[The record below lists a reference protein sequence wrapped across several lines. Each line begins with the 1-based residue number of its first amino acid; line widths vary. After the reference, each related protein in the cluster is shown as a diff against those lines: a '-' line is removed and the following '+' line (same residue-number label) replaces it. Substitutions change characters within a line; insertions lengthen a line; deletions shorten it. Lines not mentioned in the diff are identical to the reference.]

1 MRAIAVTLAVA
12 ALVLPGAGAPAQPLP
27 ERIIE
32 PPPAPGMSPRSGTYA
47 DPAAARRPQI
57 DFTVQPRQPPPKRKK
72 KRR

>member
-1 MRAIAVTLAVA
+1 MRAIAVPLIVAV
-12 ALVLPGAGAPAQPLP
+12 LVLPGTGALAQPLP

-47 DPAAARRPQI
+47 DPAERRPQI
-57 DFTVQPRQPPPKRKK
+57 DSTIQPQRAPKKHKK